1 MFKSNYYGAYTM
13 SIYKKII
20 VAIDF
25 NAEHE
30 HVLER
35 AMSVCQTPEDVSLVY
50 VSMPIVYLQPLLYG
64 GEYNAMT
71 DAETADDARKKLEVI
86 ADKFGINKEHVHIK
100 TGDISD
106 EIRALA
112 NDIHADLIIIGTHGR
127 SGIKALLGSTANAVL
142 HGVKQDVLAV
152 RMQDD

>member
-1 MFKSNYYGAYTM
+1 MSN
-13 SIYKKII
+13 YKKII

-35 AMSVCQTPEDVSLVY
+35 AMSVCQTPDDLSLVY

-71 DAETADDARKKLEVI
+71 DAEAVDDARKKLAAI
-86 ADKFGINKEHVHIK
+86 ADKFGIKKTNLHVK

-106 EIRALA
+106 EIKTLA
-112 NDIHADLIIIGTHGR
+112 NDLNADLIIIGTHGR

-152 RMQDD
+152 RMQDA

>member
-1 MFKSNYYGAYTM
+1 M

-20 VAIDF
+20 VAVDL
-25 NAEHE
+25 NAEYE
-30 HVLER
+30 HVLQR
-35 AMSVCQTPEDVSLVY
+35 AMAVCESPADLSLVY
-50 VSMPIVYLQPLLYG
+50 VTMPIVYLQPLLYG

-71 DAETADDARKKLEVI
+71 DSEAVDDARKKLEGI
-86 ADKFGINKEHVHIK
+86 ADKFGINKKNVHVK

-106 EIRALA
+106 EIKTMA
-112 NDIHADLIIIGTHGR
+112 NELHADLIIIGTHGR

-152 RMQDD
+152 RMNDD

>member
-1 MFKSNYYGAYTM
+1 M

-20 VAIDF
+20 VAIDL
-25 NAEHE
+25 NAEYE
-30 HVLER
+30 HVLQR
-35 AMSVCQTPEDVSLVY
+35 AMGVCESSEDVSLVY
-50 VSMPIVYLQPLLYG
+50 VTMPIVYLQPLLYG

-71 DAETADDARKKLEVI
+71 DSEAVDDARKKLEGI
-86 ADKFGINKEHVHIK
+86 GDKFGINRKNVHVK

-106 EIRALA
+106 EIKTMA
-112 NDIHADLIIIGTHGR
+112 NEFHADLIIIGTHGR

-152 RMQDD
+152 RMNDD